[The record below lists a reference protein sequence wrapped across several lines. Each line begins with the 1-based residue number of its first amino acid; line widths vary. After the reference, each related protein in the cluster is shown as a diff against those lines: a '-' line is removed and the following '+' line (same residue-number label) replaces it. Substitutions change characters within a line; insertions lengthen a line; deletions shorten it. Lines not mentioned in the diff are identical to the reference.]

1 MCPLFIGDSAMRILV
16 VTGSSG
22 GHVFPALALME
33 SLQGDDHQ
41 LLLVLPQKIRN
52 NKIPVGSWKTEYMH
66 SADLSFNS
74 FSKFILGFYYFLQGA
89 WENLRIIIRFK
100 PDAVVGFGSLNT
112 VALVFWAWMFRIK
125 TIIHEQNVLPGRAN
139 RLLAKLVDK
148 IAVSFDKTKR
158 YLNVSSE
165 KIILTGNPLRND
177 LIRIDKKAALDFLK
191 FKEGKFNILITGG
204 SQGSRKLNSVCFQA
218 LSSCQKNYFLQII
231 HITGVEDFNL
241 LKDKYASMNL
251 TSKVFDF
258 FDSMQYAYSVADLVI
273 CRSGAT
279 TIAELQKYKIP
290 AILIPYP
297 FAYAHQLAN
306 AKVLEEL
313 GAAIIIE
320 DKQLNAEKL
329 KEQLIDFFD
338 NPQKLENMCRA
349 YEKIKYLDAVSMFA
363 KEVLN

>member
-1 MCPLFIGDSAMRILV
+1 MRILV
-16 VTGSSG
+16 VSGASG

-52 NKIPVGSWKTEYMH
+52 NKIFVGSWRIEYIH
-66 SADLSFNS
+66 SANLSFNS
-74 FSKFILGFYYFLQGA
+74 VSKFILGIYYFLLGV
-89 WENLRIIIRFK
+89 WESLRIIIKFK
-100 PDAVVGFGSLNT
+100 PDVVVGFGSLNT

-125 TIIHEQNVLPGRAN
+125 TIIHEQNVTVGRAN
-139 RLLAKLVDK
+139 SLLTKLVDK
-148 IAVSFDKTKR
+148 VAVSFDKTKK
-158 YLNVSSE
+158 YLNVSAE
-165 KIILTGNPLRND
+165 KIILTGNPLRSD
-177 LIRIDKKAALDFLK
+177 LIRIDKKAALDFFK

-204 SQGSRKLNSVCFQA
+204 SQGSHKLNSVCSQA
-218 LSSCQKNYFLQII
+218 LFECQKNDFLQVI
-231 HITGVEDFNL
+231 HITGSEDFNVF
-241 LKDKYASMNL
+241 KEKYASTNL

-258 FDSMQYAYSVADLVI
+258 FNAMQYAYSVADLVI
-273 CRSGAT
+273 CRAGAT
-279 TIAELQKYKIP
+279 TIAELQKFKTP

-320 DKQLNAEKL
+320 DKQLNAEKI
-329 KEQLIDFFD
+329 KEQLSDFFD

-349 YEKIKYLDAVSMFA
+349 YEKIKYLDAVTILA